1 MSAIGYYRLGYSFF
15 TPRFST
21 FLKTP
26 TSKLL
31 DGHHKHK
38 VELLTHT
45 HCKTVQELQLKVL
58 ASVEV
63 SLDDVKHKKQMT
75 RWDDWFAIIVVLV
88 AVCYCFWK
96 SLGWRERFYSIF
108 KLLSQLLE
116 FLLWLQIMGSTN
128 ALVGFSWSSLLCKRQ
143 FCYIKILKK
152 NVSFYFKEMT
162 TFLF

>member
-1 MSAIGYYRLGYSFF
+1 MSAIGYYRLGYSFL

-31 DGHHKHK
+31 DGHHGHK

-75 RWDDWFAIIVVLV
+75 RWDYWFAIIVVLV

-96 SLGWRERFYSIF
+96 SLGWRQILFHFQTSISIIRVSSLIANYGVY
-108 KLLSQLLE
+108 KC
-116 FLLWLQIMGSTN
+116 
-128 ALVGFSWSSLLCKRQ
+128 FSWVFLILITLQKAILL
-143 FCYIKILKK
+143 Y
-152 NVSFYFKEMT
+152 
-162 TFLF
+162 